1 MRQLFTLTGADLRQR
16 VRDRSVLIFALAV
29 PLALMFVF
37 NLVFGNTTGGDVELQ
52 AVDVAVT
59 ADPDD
64 DMATV
69 VVDAV
74 RSLDGEGF
82 DVTVA
87 RFTEETARARVDD
100 GRSAVAILLP
110 DGFGQAAQTGAPV
123 TVDAVRGGNAELE
136 VDIVLSVV
144 DGVLDQFA
152 AGAVTARAALAE
164 GVPPDQLGA
173 LAEQAA
179 TGGPAYDLVQGEA
192 ASEQL
197 DSGAALVAG
206 QAGLFLLF
214 TVGFGVTGLLVEKE
228 NGTLARLRS
237 MPMPQWFIVAGK
249 ALMSLVLGV
258 ISTSVLLAAGGFLFD
273 TDFGSPLAV
282 LVLVVCATAAGVS
295 VMFLVVRIARTSE
308 QAGVATA
315 IVSLVLG
322 IGGGAFMPVSATGT
336 LATVLDLNPVAALL
350 RGLGITSAG
359 GGIAD
364 LGAPI
369 AIMLGFAVVMIGL
382 SRIVPDRGALSS

>member
-1 MRQLFTLTGADLRQR
+1 MRQLLTLTGSDLRQR
-16 VRDRSVLIFALAV
+16 VRDRSVIIFALVV

-37 NLVFGNTTGGDVELQ
+37 NLVFGNTDDIELQ
-52 AVDVAVT
+52 AVTVAVS

-64 DMATV
+64 DMATI
-69 VVDAV
+69 VVDAI
-74 RSLDGEGF
+74 RSLDGQGF

-87 RFTEETARARVDD
+87 RFTEESARARVDD

-110 DGFGQAAQTGAPV
+110 DGFGPAAQTGAPV
-123 TVDAVRGGNAELE
+123 TVDAVRGGYAELE

-144 DGVLDQFA
+144 DGVLDQFH

-164 GVPPDQLGA
+164 GIPPDQVGQ

-179 TGGPAYDLVQGEA
+179 AGGPTYTLVAGEA

-214 TVGFGVTGLLVEKE
+214 TVGFGVTGLLIEKE

-258 ISTSVLLAAGGFLFD
+258 ISTSVLLTAGGWLFD
-273 TDFGSPLAV
+273 ADFGSPLAV
-282 LVLVVCATAAGVS
+282 FVLVVCATAAGTS
-295 VMFLVVRIARTSE
+295 VMFLVVRVARTSE

-315 IVSLVLG
+315 IVALVLG

-336 LATVLDLNPVAALL
+336 LASVLDLNPVSALL

-364 LGAPI
+364 LGVPI
-369 AIMLGFAVVMIGL
+369 AIMLGFAAVMIVA
-382 SRIVPDRGALSS
+382 SRLVPDRGALS